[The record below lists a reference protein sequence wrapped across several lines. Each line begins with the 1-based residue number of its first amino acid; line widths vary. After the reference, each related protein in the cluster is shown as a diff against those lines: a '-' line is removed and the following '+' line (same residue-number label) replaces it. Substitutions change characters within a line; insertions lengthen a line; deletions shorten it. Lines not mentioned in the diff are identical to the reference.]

1 LKKISYIWVALILA
15 AALPVKA
22 QQDTV
27 IIEQD
32 VQQVSLDP
40 LSNIFLITKD
50 FEFRKYNSKGVLE
63 YFHSD
68 LQLTAMSKIS
78 SNHAFKSM
86 IYYPEYGF
94 IRVFGNRLQILAEL
108 NLNNFNFG
116 EITAVAPSIGYQSFW
131 IFDATEQKLIKI
143 NQNAQVEKESVLLNI
158 LDAPFFPNQMLEYEG
173 WIYAYDPN
181 NGLYIFDNSGIYSKS
196 FPISEVNSFSVIN
209 ENIFVSKGGQ
219 LFQLDA
225 YLKKLMPLNVNIDGK
240 IIHLSFRKMVV
251 KKNGM
256 IKVLNY

>member
-1 LKKISYIWVALILA
+1 VAT
-15 AALPVKA
+15 LPMKA

-27 IIEQD
+27 VIKQD

-40 LSNIFLITKD
+40 LSNIYLITKD

-63 YFHSD
+63 YFYSD
-68 LQLTAMSKIS
+68 LQLTERSKIS

-94 IRVFGNRLQILAEL
+94 IRVFGNRVQLLAEL

-131 IFDATEQKLIKI
+131 IFDATDQKLIKI
-143 NQNAQVEKESVLLNI
+143 NQNAQVEKDSKLLNI
-158 LDAPFFPNQMLEYEG
+158 LDEPFFPTMMLEYEG
-173 WIYAYDPN
+173 WIYAYDLN
-181 NGLYIFDNSGIYSKS
+181 KGLYIFDNSGIFSKFIPVTDVS
-196 FPISEVNSFSVIN
+196 SFSVFN
-209 ENIFVSKGGQ
+209 GNIFVSKGGQ
-219 LFQLDA
+219 LYQLDT
-225 YLKKLMPLNVNIDGK
+225 YLKTITPLNIQIDGK

-251 KKNGM
+251 KKDGF
-256 IKVLNY
+256 IKILKF